1 MRITYSP
8 GDFMI
13 VTVDDNNN
21 GENSGNN
28 SDRFELV
35 LRSQQ
40 DMTVNVGNAEERQT
54 RELAVETDEVSLT
67 IVGPLEWRE
76 FLESMRAISKQ
87 LGGVK

>member
-1 MRITYSP
+1 MT
-8 GDFMI
+8 

-40 DMTVNVGNAEERQT
+40 DMTVNVGNEKERQT
-54 RELAVETDEVSLT
+54 GELSVETDELSLT
-67 IVGPLEWRE
+67 IVGPLEWLE
-76 FLESMRAISKQ
+76 FLESMRAIFKQ

>member
-1 MRITYSP
+1 MRITYWP
-8 GDFMI
+8 GDFMT
-13 VTVDDNNN
+13 VTLDDNDN

-40 DMTVNVGNAEERQT
+40 DMTVNVGNEKERQT
-54 RELAVETDEVSLT
+54 GELSVETDELSLT

-76 FLESMRAISKQ
+76 FLESMRAICKQ
-87 LGGVK
+87 MGGVE